1 MLGCVM
7 SKIAVISANKNY
19 MVVTLCTKL
28 EELGQE
34 AISIDPHPN
43 SVSKLDADTAVVV
56 LYDESDLSEDKVA
69 LTYIKDWSVEKN
81 TPVFVIGNP
90 AEISVISSYFPKH
103 IYQGE
108 FARPL
113 NIKDVATVL
122 DAFVRDESSSN
133 KKKILVVDDS
143 GAYLRNVKA
152 WLDGKYQVIPA
163 NSGMMAIKYI
173 SSNKPDLV
181 LLDYEM
187 PVCDGKQVLQMIRSD
202 SECADLPVIF
212 LTSKDD
218 KESVLQVM
226 SLKPA
231 GYLLKTMAPEDI
243 IKNVDAF
250 FERQKAGV

>member
-1 MLGCVM
+1 MG
-7 SKIAVISANKNY
+7 KIAVISANKNY

-28 EELGQE
+28 EELGQKTV
-34 AISIDPHPN
+34 SIDQSPN
-43 SVSKLDADTAVVV
+43 SVSKLGDDISVIV
-56 LYDESDLSEDKVA
+56 LYDESDVSEDKAA
-69 LTYIKDWSVEKN
+69 LTYIKDWTVEKN
-81 TPVFVIGNP
+81 IPVFVVGNP
-90 AEISVISSYFPKH
+90 TEIQVIASYFPKH

-113 NIKDVATVL
+113 NIKDVAVTL
-122 DAFVRDESSSN
+122 DAFVRDENTSN

-173 SSNKPDLV
+173 SSNRPDLV

-187 PVCDGKQVLQMIRSD
+187 PVCDGKQVLEMIRSD
-202 SECADLPVIF
+202 SDCANLPVIF

-226 SLKPA
+226 SLKPE

-243 IKNVDAF
+243 VKNVDAF